1 MRLNIHQLEPHLKQ
15 PLLPVYLVTGD
26 EPLQRGEALDQLR
39 HAARAQ
45 GHTERD
51 VLEHTAHFDWN
62 QLAGMADNL
71 SLFGDKRLIELRLG
85 SPKIGGDGSKAL
97 VAYSERPPED
107 TVLLITS
114 PKLERNQLSAKW
126 VKALEQAGALV
137 TVWPIERNQL
147 PGWLE
152 LRMKTRGLQPAP
164 GVAAWLAERV
174 EGNLLAAAQE
184 VEKLLLLQS
193 PGSLDMTQLRA
204 AVSDSAR
211 YTVFDL
217 ADSALE
223 GNTARCI
230 RVLQTLQGEG
240 TPDAL
245 ALWALTKETRL
256 LASLAGDIKAGRSA
270 SQAIA
275 ARREIWDKR
284 RPLYIKALK
293 RQPVQGWRR
302 LLSLC
307 ARADRAVKGVDNT
320 DPWLLL
326 EDIALGMTGHPDFVN
341 RYHDQV

>member
-1 MRLNIHQLEPHLKQ
+1 MRLNIHQLESHLNR

-39 HAARAQ
+39 QAARAQ

-51 VLEHTAHFDWN
+51 VLEHAAHFDWS

-85 SPKIGGDGSKAL
+85 SSKIGSDGSKAL
-97 VAYSERPPED
+97 IAYAKRPPED
-107 TVLLITS
+107 TVLLIIG
-114 PKLERNQLSAKW
+114 PKLDRNQLSTKW
-126 VKALEQAGALV
+126 VKALDQVGALL
-137 TVWPIERNQL
+137 TVWPIEQNQL

-152 LRMKTRGLQPAP
+152 LRMKTRGLLPAP

-184 VEKLLLLQS
+184 VEKLLLLQG
-193 PGSLDMTQLRA
+193 PGPLDMAQLQA

-217 ADSALE
+217 ADSALL
-223 GNTARCI
+223 GDAARCI
-230 RVLQTLQGEG
+230 RILQTLKGEG
-240 TPDAL
+240 APDVL

-256 LASLAGDIKAGRSA
+256 LAGLAGEIRDGRSA

-284 RPLYIKALK
+284 RPLYNQALK
-293 RQPVQGWRR
+293 RQPVSGWRR

-307 ARADRAVKGVDNT
+307 ARADRAVKGKDTV

-326 EDIALGMTGHPDFVN
+326 EDIALGMTGHQEFVN
-341 RYHDQV
+341 HYSDQV

>member
-1 MRLNIHQLEPHLKQ
+1 MRLNIHQLETHLEQ
-15 PLLPVYLVTGD
+15 PLLPVYLVAGD
-26 EPLQRGEALDQLR
+26 EPLQRAEALDQLR
-39 HAARAQ
+39 HAAKEQ

-51 VLEHTAHFDWN
+51 VLEHEAHFDWN
-62 QLAGMADNL
+62 QLAGMVNNL

-85 SPKIGGDGSKAL
+85 SSKIGSDGSKAL
-97 VAYSERPPED
+97 LAYAQSPPED
-107 TVLLITS
+107 TVLLIIS
-114 PKLERNQLSAKW
+114 PKLDRNQLSTKW
-126 VKALEQAGALV
+126 VKALEQAGALL

-152 LRMKTRGLQPAP
+152 LRMKARGLQPAL

-184 VEKLLLLQS
+184 VEKLLLLQN
-193 PGSLDMTQLRA
+193 PGPLDMTHLRT

-223 GNTARCI
+223 GNAARCI
-230 RVLQTLQGEG
+230 RVLQTLKGEG
-240 TPDAL
+240 TPDVL

-256 LASLAGDIKAGRSA
+256 LAGLAGEVKGGRSA
-270 SQAIA
+270 SQAIG

-284 RPLYIKALK
+284 RPLYSKALK
-293 RQPVQGWRR
+293 RQPASGWHR

-307 ARADRAVKGVDNT
+307 ARADRAVKGEDKT

-326 EDIALGMTGHPDFVN
+326 EDIALGMTGHTDFVN
-341 RYHDQV
+341 RYYDPL